1 MFLIA
6 LMSVF
11 CFGQKLNSLPK
22 QLQGI
27 IPDFDVLT
35 IENEP
40 GLSRDNL
47 KENAKKAGTKRIA
60 LSFFATWCVNC
71 KEEFKLLRENAD
83 EIEKNGVQVYLINVG
98 ESIHKLGDKVN
109 NMVKKYAGTSFPFYF
124 DPAGN
129 LLKKS
134 GLVEK
139 DGSFP
144 LPLTIILD
152 SNLRVLGVLQ
162 AIDENDYPQILWKDL

>member
-1 MFLIA
+1 MLLIA
-6 LMSVF
+6 LISIF
-11 CFGQKLNSLPK
+11 CFGQNLSPLPK

-35 IENEP
+35 IENEF
-40 GLSRDNL
+40 GLNKDNL
-47 KENAKKAGTKRIA
+47 KENLKKTRAKRIA

-71 KEEFKLLRENAD
+71 KEEFKLLRENAG

-98 ESIHKLGDKVN
+98 ESIHKMGDKVS
-109 NMVKKYAGTSFPFYF
+109 NMVKKYAGNSFQFYF

-144 LPLTIILD
+144 LPLTFILD
-152 SNLRVLGVLQ
+152 SNLHVLSVLQ
-162 AIDENDYPQILWKDL
+162 AIDENDYPQILWNGL